1 MKTAAIRVLVICLT
15 AALLAVSVASSQ
27 DVDSVPYVRTSG
39 FNAPA
44 LLGWEDQSSHSIAQ
58 FHLPSA
64 QASIRTAMVA
74 AEDPLLGARADLAAW
89 LGVTIGEPVSSHKVN
104 LADGT
109 WHALVF
115 DIDAETT
122 ASLMARRAGANVVV
136 ISFVEAMPDSRTVM
150 LTLPQADAERD
161 DAQPEMA
168 LALAEMG
175 GLDLNALD
183 AAGTAALP
191 SGDWLTYE
199 SAELRV
205 MGMVF
210 GNDSYI
216 ALQSGQLG
224 DLASLADAYNRALL
238 GFFITPDNSLYLALG
253 LAVSF
258 AILGLLLL
266 SWLWRAR
273 QINKDLAMLS
283 ELAEA
288 S

>member
-1 MKTAAIRVLVICLT
+1 MKTASIRGLVICLL

-27 DVDSVPYVRTSG
+27 DMDSVPYVRTSG

-44 LLGWEDQSSHSIAQ
+44 LLGWEDQSSQSIAQ
-58 FHLPSA
+58 FQLPSA

-74 AEDPLLGARADLAAW
+74 AEDPPLGARADLAAW

-191 SGDWLTYE
+191 SGDWLIYE
-199 SAELRV
+199 NAELRV

-238 GFFITPDNSLYLALG
+238 GFFITPDNALYLALG

-283 ELAEA
+283 ELAE
-288 S
+288 

>member
-1 MKTAAIRVLVICLT
+1 MKTATIRVLVICLL

-27 DVDSVPYVRTSG
+27 DMDSVPYVRTSG

-44 LLGWEDQSSHSIAQ
+44 LLGWEDQSSQSIAQ
-58 FHLPSA
+58 FQLPSA

-89 LGVTIGEPVSSHKVN
+89 LGVTIGEPVFSHKVN

-109 WHALVF
+109 WHTLVF

-122 ASLMARRAGANVVV
+122 ASLMARRAGTNVVV
-136 ISFVEAMPDSRTVM
+136 ISFVESTPDSRTVM

-191 SGDWLTYE
+191 SGDWLIYE
-199 SAELRV
+199 NAELRV

-258 AILGLLLL
+258 AILGLLFL

-283 ELAEA
+283 ELAE
-288 S
+288 